1 MPCWPGVMIIKSL
14 LLTLFSLS
22 APQAFLAPH
31 LAPHAP
37 SAASFFSNWADAPKL
52 LCNQTYRNHVPFT
65 TRLMKS
71 WQYLKPGL
79 QEMSI
84 YCKNLI
90 YVKLT
95 HEDETGAIRKRKGFI
110 SPSKKPRPRLF
121 SSLSIDPIP
130 FQPWTP
136 GYLLPPSLGCVNTNP
151 HPDQGKGF
159 IHNIIR
165 DYQCSALL
173 KPGVAGSRA
182 IHMERVALIS

>member
-1 MPCWPGVMIIKSL
+1 MFCQYLCSTFAGVIFTLSECPVQKREDVSKIIFYFFMPCWPGVMGVKSL

-95 HEDETGAIRKRKGFI
+95 HEDETGAIRKRKRFI
-110 SPSKKPRPRLF
+110 SRLR
-121 SSLSIDPIP
+121 
-130 FQPWTP
+130 Q
-136 GYLLPPSLGCVNTNP
+136 Y
-151 HPDQGKGF
+151 
-159 IHNIIR
+159 
-165 DYQCSALL
+165 
-173 KPGVAGSRA
+173 
-182 IHMERVALIS
+182 